1 MQSGGGLSAQTREV
15 LRVLE
20 LAGLLLLQSGGETYR
35 VEETVQRMG
44 EGFGY
49 SDTRAICMQTGVYIS
64 LGVDGDYQTLVRRV
78 TRRSTNLWRVDEV
91 NRISRCVVQ
100 GTLNPSQTLEALQKV
115 ADLPPLP
122 VWKATLLSGL
132 AAGGFAL
139 MLGADAGAFAAATVT
154 GAAIQ
159 LVAIALDRLELYL
172 VLTHLLAGFVCA
184 VLVTWAHRW
193 FGVAVEPAIAG
204 ALMPLLP
211 GVAMTNAVRDT
222 IRGDLL
228 SGVTR
233 GVEALLVA
241 VLLAAGVVVGLW
253 LGRP

>member
-1 MQSGGGLSAQTREV
+1 MQPGGGLSAQTREV
-15 LRVLE
+15 LRALE
-20 LAGLLLLQSGGETYR
+20 LAGLLLLQNGGETYR

-49 SDTRAICMQTGVYIS
+49 ADTRVVCMQTGVFIS
-64 LGVDGDYQTLVRRV
+64 LGVNGEYQTLVRRV
-78 TRRSTNLWRVDEV
+78 QRRSTNLWRVDEV
-91 NRISRCVVQ
+91 NRISRCVVR
-100 GTLNPSQTLEALQKV
+100 GTLNPAQTLEALQKV
-115 ADLPPLP
+115 ACSPPLP
-122 VWKATLLSGL
+122 VWQSMLLSGL

-139 MLGADAGAFAAATVT
+139 MLGADTGAFVAAAVS
-154 GAAIQ
+154 GAVIQ
-159 LVAIALDRLELYL
+159 ILAVALDRLELYL

-184 VLVTWAHRW
+184 ILVSMAHQW
-193 FGVAVEPAIAG
+193 FGVSMEPAIAG

-211 GVAMTNAVRDT
+211 GMAMTNAVRDT

-241 VLLAAGVVVGLW
+241 VLLAAGVVIGLW
-253 LGRP
+253 LGRG

>member
-1 MQSGGGLSAQTREV
+1 MQSGCGLSPQSREV

-20 LAGLLLLQSGGETYR
+20 LAGLLILQNGGETYR

-49 SDTRAICMQTGVYIS
+49 ADTRVVCMQTGFFIS

-78 TRRSTNLWRVDEV
+78 QRRSTNLWRVDEV

-100 GTLNPSQTLEALQKV
+100 GTLNPAQTLEALQKI
-115 ADLPPLP
+115 ACLPPLP
-122 VWKATLLSGL
+122 VWLSTTLSGL

-139 MLGADAGAFAAATVT
+139 MLGADAGAFAAAAVS
-154 GAAIQ
+154 GAVIQ
-159 LVAIALDRLELYL
+159 LLAVALDRLELYL
-172 VLTHLLAGFVCA
+172 VLTHLLAGFACA
-184 VLVTWAHRW
+184 ILVSMAHRW
-193 FGVAVEPAIAG
+193 FGVSMEPAIAG

-228 SGVTR
+228 AGVTR

-253 LGRP
+253 LGKA